1 MIGQV
6 FSGYSE
12 YKDSGID
19 WLGNI
24 PKHWEVKKLKYVAP
38 ISDKKLDKKPDDV
51 TYLGLENIES
61 KTSRLL
67 LDNPIEEVESA
78 VNYFQKGNILFG
90 KLRPYLAKVAYP
102 DFSGVCTT
110 ELLVLNPN
118 HNLFGK
124 YLSYQMLADGFIDLV
139 NSMTYGTKMPR
150 ANAEQI
156 QNIEISFPSFS
167 EQKQIATFLDRATTE
182 IDQIIEQQKQLI
194 TLLEE
199 ERTTVISHTVTKGLD
214 PSVPMKDS
222 GIEWLGEIPKH
233 WEAKRVKYFFVLQRG
248 FDLPRED
255 MVEGDYPVYGSN
267 GIIGFHNKFTV
278 KAPSIT
284 VGRSGSVGEINY
296 IEEDFWA
303 HNTALYIKHFYKA
316 FPRFVYYLLSIL
328 DIKYLSSG
336 SAVGTL
342 NRNYIHD
349 LVIAIPSYE
358 EQREIVNYITQETA
372 RIDEAID
379 NVRSQ
384 IEKLEEYRTVLI
396 SDAVTGKIDVRGFS

>member
-199 ERTTVISHTVTKGLD
+199 ERTTVISHAVTKGLD

-233 WEAKRVKYFFVLQRG
+233 WEVKRLKHISPSISVGLVINPSTYVS
-248 FDLPRED
+248 D
-255 MVEGDYPVYGSN
+255 EGTVPFLFGSN
-267 GIIGFHNKFTV
+267 VIPEGF
-278 KAPSIT
+278 
-284 VGRSGSVGEINY
+284 R
-296 IEEDFWA
+296 
-303 HNTALYIKHFYKA
+303 
-316 FPRFVYYLLSIL
+316 
-328 DIKYLSSG
+328 
-336 SAVGTL
+336 
-342 NRNYIHD
+342 
-349 LVIAIPSYE
+349 
-358 EQREIVNYITQETA
+358 
-372 RIDEAID
+372 
-379 NVRSQ
+379 
-384 IEKLEEYRTVLI
+384 LEEVRLI
-396 SDAVTGKIDVRGFS
+396 TEKSNSEIAASMLFECDLGIKNK